1 MKTQIASLFLISILS
16 VTAQT
21 KKPCQEQFKSFETFY
36 NESFNEK
43 SFLTQEGRI
52 QTLNVINDILDNCPS
67 YSANIYVYG
76 QEMLQKIIQPL
87 NIGEEKTNW
96 TNHLIALYDKQ
107 NQYFS
112 NSKSKNEVKKIL
124 LTYQNQMIGKHEA
137 LKAFNAVYTPNNKAF
152 TPEALNLYTNL
163 LLTDLSQNNQTPQ
176 HLKRADELNRSILTK
191 RASLQK
197 ELSTAASN
205 HKQQLNTTLNSL
217 DVSSKNISASLK
229 TLKVNCQDWNDI
241 YQTDFEK
248 NKNQSSWLANA
259 LMRLDQTNCNR
270 NNPLF
275 DQMTQEYYQLDKN
288 SKSALYMADV
298 ALHRND
304 KQNAIK
310 YFTESANL
318 ESNTT
323 EKARLYYR
331 VADLYQQTDKA
342 QAKDFASKSIT
353 ANPNSIEAYILL
365 AQLYANA
372 ETECFS
378 NEVQEKTKYILAAQ
392 TIEQVIKANPK
403 HEKSAKRI
411 SNDFMKNAPTAE
423 EIKQAKIKGK
433 TIHLGCWINQS
444 VVVR

>member
-275 DQMTQEYYQLDKN
+275 DQMAQEYYQLDKN

-342 QAKDFASKSIT
+342 QAKDFANKSIT
-353 ANPNSIEAYILL
+353 ANPSSIEAYILL